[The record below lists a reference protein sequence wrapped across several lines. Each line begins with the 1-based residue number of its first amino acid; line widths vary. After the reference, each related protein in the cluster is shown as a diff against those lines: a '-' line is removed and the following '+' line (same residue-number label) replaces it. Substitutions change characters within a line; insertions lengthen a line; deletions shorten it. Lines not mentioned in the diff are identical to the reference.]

1 VTRPYIIA
9 LPWNRP
15 PLSQNDR
22 DERARGGA
30 RKIADAKAQACAAVR
45 AAHLTPI
52 VGAEV
57 TLHYRVP
64 DRRRRD
70 ADNLA
75 VVLKVVQDA
84 LVIEGVLPRDDWVH
98 VPRSGCVIH
107 PPNGQP
113 AAMWLELES
122 ITFYESGRADG

>member
-1 VTRPYIIA
+1 MRDDEIRIE
-9 LPWNRP
+9 LPWRTP

-22 DERARGGA
+22 QHHHVKAKLVASALEAARWS
-30 RKIADAKAQACAAVR
+30 IR
-45 AAHLTPI
+45 AARLQPL

-75 VVLKVVQDA
+75 VVLKVCQDA
-84 LVIEGVLPRDDWVH
+84 LVAEGILPRDDWVC
-98 VPRSGCVIH
+98 VPASGQRIH
-107 PPNGQP
+107 PPDGQP
-113 AAMWLELES
+113 AMWLELTS
-122 ITFYESGRADG
+122 ITSYDT